1 MKKHENPC
9 GCRERER
16 ERAYSYKQKKDY
28 KNSKILKKATGI
40 TLVALI
46 VTIIILMIL
55 AGVVIVTVTGNNG
68 ILNKS
73 KLARDTY
80 QNSINEENRQ
90 ISSYENE
97 IDKATFDIASS
108 RDDTITLSKGE
119 YNSLIA
125 RIEALENKSTSG
137 FEMKQ
142 LVDYITYS
150 SLTSVETN
158 DSISNY
164 NYLYLVFGFKKEWY
178 DSRIIKLDEFIKDY
192 SNTFCNLYFWPGNGK
207 YAHFQYVDDNH
218 IKICCDGWGATVF
231 GIK

>member
-1 MKKHENPC
+1 MKKLEN
-9 GCRERER
+9 
-16 ERAYSYKQKKDY
+16 Q
-28 KNSKILKKATGI
+28 NSKILKKATGI

-55 AGVVIVTVTGNNG
+55 AGVVIATVTGNNR

-80 QNSINEENRQ
+80 QNSINKENGQ

-164 NYLYLVFGFKKEWY
+164 NYLYLVFGTKGEWY

-192 SNTFCNLYFWPGNGK
+192 SNTFCNLFFCPK
-207 YAHFQYVDDNH
+207 SFEYAHFQYVDDNH

>member
-1 MKKHENPC
+1 MAV
-9 GCRERER
+9 EREPILM
-16 ERAYSYKQKKDY
+16 SKSKNY

-55 AGVVIVTVTGNNG
+55 AGVVIATVTGNNG

-80 QNSINEENRQ
+80 QNSASNENS
-90 ISSYENE
+90 ILSDYENE
-97 IDKATFDIASS
+97 IDKYALDIASS

-164 NYLYLVFGFKKEWY
+164 NYLYLVFGSKKEWY

-192 SNTFCNLYFWPGNGK
+192 SNTFCNLYFHPGIDK